1 MEGGAEEGRDD
12 VTQAMESPPPEEHT
26 RPEVHLP
33 VDVPPE
39 DLTELHATYESG
51 DESSASLPLEA
62 PFGAHRAPEPEA
74 TTLPIERWLPPSS
87 TSPGSSVTRMRTRT
101 IAVEE
106 DVNSGWS
113 TPPPPAPQPIAP
125 PRATA
130 STPPSVV
137 VSPSMVP
144 SQPSMLAP
152 MASQASWTM
161 PPPSSHGG
169 GAPPPSSPPLVSYP
183 PAAQGSPSGPRLGM
197 HGTVEMN
204 LQVSHGLPS
213 AMSPAVMSA
222 PPPQQP
228 PSPAKVS
235 ALVWA
240 MIVLSALAVVGMM
253 AFAQLRGARP

>member
-1 MEGGAEEGRDD
+1 M
-12 VTQAMESPPPEEHT
+12 TQAVESPPPEEHT

-33 VDVPPE
+33 VDVPPD
-39 DLTELHATYESG
+39 DLTELLATYEHG

-87 TSPGSSVTRMRTRT
+87 TAPGSSVTRVRTRT

-106 DVNSGWS
+106 DMNSGWS
-113 TPPPPAPQPIAP
+113 TPAPPAPSHAP

-137 VSPSMVP
+137 VSPSMAP
-144 SQPSMLAP
+144 SQPAILSP
-152 MASQASWTM
+152 VSSQASWTM
-161 PPPSSHGG
+161 PPPSS
-169 GAPPPSSPPLVSYP
+169 PPMGSYP
-183 PAAQGSPSGPRLGM
+183 PAVHGPASAPRLGV

-204 LQVSHGLPS
+204 LPVVHGVPTS
-213 AMSPAVMSA
+213 MAPAAMSA
-222 PPPQQP
+222 PPQGMSPQAQP
-228 PSPAKVS
+228 AAKVS

-240 MIVLSALAVVGMM
+240 LIVLSALAVVGMM